1 MTLLLL
7 HTVRSTAKNRHQ
19 IYRDVSDRR
28 SSVRTENGDAGV
40 CSLRLVGLQR
50 SFPGEPCDR
59 AEKLREKDIAA
70 CGDRGGRR
78 EWNVDT

>member
-1 MTLLLL
+1 MTDTRVLKLLGVQPKIGTKF
-7 HTVRSTAKNRHQ
+7 TVTYQ
-19 IYRDVSDRR
+19 IGGVQSEPKTVT
-28 SSVRTENGDAGV
+28 SLFSPAG
-40 CSLRLVGLQR
+40 GITT

-78 EWNVDT
+78 VWNVDT